1 MKILKKIRPIIE
13 AELESIIKLRSNKK
27 MKADKSYVS
36 EGDLL
41 MDEIVKTFIIEN
53 YKSVQLISEETFDGS
68 NVNISASEYIVTVDP
83 IDGTENFVSGLKEW
97 GIGISVYKN
106 GKHYESMLALPELNE
121 YIFTGDKIERFESRI
136 HGLSSSLTKDEL
148 LRIEEGFEY
157 RIIGCCMYNMLQ
169 VVKGSYKR
177 FFNPKGAHSW
187 DILPGLNLAIENN
200 LNVTLEN
207 KKYDGEFL
215 QATKKYCF
223 DIRNL

>member
-1 MKILKKIRPIIE
+1 MKILRDIRIEIE
-13 AELESIIKLRSNKK
+13 AELHSIIKLRGKKK
-27 MKADKSYVS
+27 MKVDKSYVS

-41 MDEIVKTFIIEN
+41 MDKIIKTFIIEN

-68 NVNISASEYIVTVDP
+68 NIEVSSSEFIVTVDP

-97 GIGISVYKN
+97 GVGVSVYKN
-106 GKHYESMLALPELNE
+106 GKHYESMLALPELDE
-121 YIFTGDKIERFESRI
+121 YIFTGDKIKRFESRI
-136 HGLSSSLTKDEL
+136 HGLSSSLTRKEL

-187 DILPGLNLAIENN
+187 DILPGLNLALENN
-200 LNVTLEN
+200 LLIEVEN
-207 KKYDGEFL
+207 KRYNGEFL
-215 QATKKYCF
+215 QPSKKYRF
-223 DIRNL
+223 DIRNI

>member
-68 NVNISASEYIVTVDP
+68 NVKISDSEYIVTVDP

>member
-68 NVNISASEYIVTVDP
+68 NVNISDSEYIVTVDP